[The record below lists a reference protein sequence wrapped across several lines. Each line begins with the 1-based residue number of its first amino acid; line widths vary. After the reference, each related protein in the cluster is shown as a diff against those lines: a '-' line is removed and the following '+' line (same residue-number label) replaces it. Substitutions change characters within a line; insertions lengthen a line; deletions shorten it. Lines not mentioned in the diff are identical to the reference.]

1 MQVITGLIQKRTAD
15 TEYNI
20 EQPFSTIYW
29 RPQHI
34 QPVLLKSGRVCKHL
48 CSSRITQKLSVIKFC
63 LIFPPEHGLFSD
75 HDHSRSFQI
84 IHRQSIYE
92 VLKPRAR
99 NCAYHGESPVITHCV
114 WSQTILLRRAYDGR
128 RHLMLQHPEVFPRS
142 PCLNQRRCDIN
153 IGFSWA
159 WE

>member
-15 TEYNI
+15 TEYNV

-34 QPVLLKSGRVCKHL
+34 QSVLLKSGRVCKHL

-75 HDHSRSFQI
+75 HDDSWSFQI

-99 NCAYHGESPVITHCV
+99 NCAYHGELPVITHCV
-114 WSQTILLRRAYDGR
+114 LWLIPKILVEELCLEEPMMVGGTWCCSTQKY
-128 RHLMLQHPEVFPRS
+128 FPG
-142 PCLNQRRCDIN
+142 LH
-153 IGFSWA
+153 A
-159 WE
+159 

>member
-15 TEYNI
+15 TEYNV

-34 QPVLLKSGRVCKHL
+34 QSVLLKSGRVCKHL

-75 HDHSRSFQI
+75 HDHSWSFQI

-99 NCAYHGESPVITHCV
+99 NCAYHGELPVITHCV
-114 WSQTILLRRAYDGR
+114 LWLIPKILVEELCLEEPMMVGGTWCCSTQKY
-128 RHLMLQHPEVFPRS
+128 FPG
-142 PCLNQRRCDIN
+142 LH
-153 IGFSWA
+153 A
-159 WE
+159 